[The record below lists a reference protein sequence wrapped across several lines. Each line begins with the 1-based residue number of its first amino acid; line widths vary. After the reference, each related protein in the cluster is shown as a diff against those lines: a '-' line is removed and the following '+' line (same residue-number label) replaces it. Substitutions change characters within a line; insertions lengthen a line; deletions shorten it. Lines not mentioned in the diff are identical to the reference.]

1 MQNALKQSAV
11 GSLWDE
17 DPIPLMACVCVALSL
32 CRMLLTRSCDPV
44 TDENS
49 NGQVAHTNVT
59 NTDTSVKAVH
69 PISVGPLSAEE
80 EQVLIHHVHLSPYL
94 AHPIQLDHT
103 PNTRLIMLHSHNTLL
118 DFQYSLWT
126 SISSYWL

>member
-1 MQNALKQSAV
+1 MQNALKKSAV

-49 NGQVAHTNVT
+49 NGQVANTNNNIT

-69 PISVGPLSAEE
+69 QISVGPLSVDE
-80 EQVLIHHVHLSPYL
+80 EQVLIHHVHLSL
-94 AHPIQLDHT
+94 FVAHPIQLDHT
-103 PNTRLIMLHSHNTLL
+103 SHT
-118 DFQYSLWT
+118 
-126 SISSYWL
+126 